1 MRRAPGWIIL
11 TGIALEL
18 AALAFLSRVM
28 TMASKPAPRRTHP
41 MPPPLQAIPAPDAI
55 PEFIIEV
62 ADSRTRY
69 YGASH
74 GTLWIVAGFYSD
86 GRIRMT
92 DRLGRRF
99 AGTVREGHAEL
110 VELDKGAACDLH
122 VRFATDHA
130 LHLEMHGGP
139 YDGRMLICEA
149 LAT

>member
-1 MRRAPGWIIL
+1 MLERA
-11 TGIALEL
+11 
-18 AALAFLSRVM
+18 M
-28 TMASKPAPRRTHP
+28 KMASQQTPRRPHP
-41 MPPPLQAIPAPDAI
+41 MPAPLQAVARPDAI
-55 PEFIIEV
+55 PDFIAEV
-62 ADSRTRY
+62 SDSSARY
-69 YGASH
+69 YAASH

-86 GRIRMT
+86 GRMRLT

-122 VRFATDHA
+122 VRFATEHA
-130 LHLEMHGGP
+130 LHLEMRGGP